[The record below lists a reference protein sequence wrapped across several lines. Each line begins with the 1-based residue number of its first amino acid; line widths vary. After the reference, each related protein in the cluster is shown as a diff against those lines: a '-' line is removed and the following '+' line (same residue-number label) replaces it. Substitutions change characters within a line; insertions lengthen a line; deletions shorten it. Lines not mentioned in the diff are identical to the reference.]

1 MKTPYHIVTSVAV
14 AVVMALVLLLAI
26 VAFMVMRKKDK
37 SKMALDDIQPVVET
51 KKTVKEP
58 IPSGPP
64 TPLHHELKKDK
75 TLQEEAKKLAQD
87 EVLLKSEYSRLE
99 EFVKEN
105 IIKET
110 TVAKLE
116 ENKAH
121 NRYLDIGLYLKRIQ

>member
-1 MKTPYHIVTSVAV
+1 
-14 AVVMALVLLLAI
+14 MALLLLLAI
-26 VAFMVMRKKDK
+26 VAYMVLKKKEKIKID
-37 SKMALDDIQPVVET
+37 LDDTRPAVET
-51 KKTVKEP
+51 KKTAKEP
-58 IPSGPP
+58 IPSGPQ
-64 TPLHHELKKDK
+64 TPQHQELKKDK

-87 EVLLKSEYSRLE
+87 EVQLKSEYSRLE

-121 NRYLDIGLYLKRIQ
+121 NRYLDIGLYLHRVS

>member
-1 MKTPYHIVTSVAV
+1 MSTSVIIAV
-14 AVVMALVLLLAI
+14 SVVVAI
-26 VAFMVMRKKDK
+26 VLAAIAIYFLLSWMKKRKVDVTGGGLEDNQPRKEIKNIVKD
-37 SKMALDDIQPVVET
+37 
-51 KKTVKEP
+51 P
-58 IPSGPP
+58 IVRGPP
-64 TPLHHELKKDK
+64 TLLHHELKKDK

-87 EVLLKSEYSRLE
+87 EVQLKSEYSRLE

-121 NRYLDIGLYLKRIQ
+121 NRYLDIGLYLQGV